1 METKQTYPKTEE
13 APLADAR
20 RGDPEPTTADIFG
33 QILKRELEKPVRG
46 CGGRAVSKVLET
58 ALPNAAALSE
68 IINQGVS
75 KKRLRDIYAESA
87 KNQPDAIRNPR
98 VATVMAGIRAALEQH
113 LSTGEISDD
122 NPVAASLDRLDDMDR
137 RALSAAN
144 KRKVSIGNGSGKN

>member
-1 METKQTYPKTEE
+1 MEPKQTYPETKTT
-13 APLADAR
+13 PLDDAA

-33 QILKRELEKPVRG
+33 QILKRELAKPVRG
-46 CGGRAVSKVLET
+46 GGNVAVSKVCET

-87 KNQPDAIRNPR
+87 KNQPGAIRNPR

-113 LSTGEISDD
+113 LSTNEISDD
-122 NPVAASLDRLDDMDR
+122 NPVVASLDRLDDMDR

-144 KRKVSIGNGSGKN
+144 KRKVSIENGSGKN